1 LSAGRERPE
10 ISVVV
15 PSHDRPLRL
24 RWLLNALEEQTLDR
38 ERFEVVVAHDSS
50 GPETDELLESHP
62 LARAGVLRRLSF
74 PPGGPPSKR
83 RNAGWRAAR
92 APLVLFTDDDCR
104 PPPEWVERALE
115 AAGAHPGAVV
125 QGATAPDP
133 REAAAQR
140 APRRHSQ
147 EIDPPV
153 PWAETCNILY
163 PRELLERLDGFVEDP
178 PVLVAD
184 DTDLAVRAQEA
195 GVPYVGEPSM
205 RTYHC
210 VEELSLLS
218 LVRSTARFA
227 DVPWLVQ
234 RHPGFRREYTLR
246 FFWKRTHALL
256 PLALLGLLA
265 ARRRP
270 LLAVLA
276 IPWALDTLPSYGGDA
291 RGRLRAVLELPGRLV
306 LDGAELVTLIRGSV
320 RHKTPLL

>member
-1 LSAGRERPE
+1 MTARREGPD

-24 RWLLNALEEQTLDR
+24 RWLLNALEEQTVER

-50 GPETDELLESHP
+50 GPETEELLDTHP
-62 LARAGVLRRLSF
+62 LTGAGVLRHLSF
-74 PPGGPPSKR
+74 SPGGPPSKR

-92 APLVLFTDDDCR
+92 GPLVLFTDDDCR
-104 PPPEWVERALE
+104 PPPDWVERALD
-115 AAGAHPGAVV
+115 ASAAHPGAVV

-133 REAAAQR
+133 REAAMQR
-140 APRRHSQ
+140 APWHHSQ

-163 PRELLERLDGFVEDP
+163 PRELLECLGGFVEEP
-178 PVLVAD
+178 PVMVAD
-184 DTDLAVRAQEA
+184 DTELAVRAQEA

-205 RTYHC
+205 LTYHC
-210 VEELSLLS
+210 VEELSLPS

-227 DVPWLVQ
+227 DVPWLVK

-256 PLALLGLLA
+256 PLALLGLVG

-270 LLAVLA
+270 LLAALA
-276 IPWALDTLPSYGGDA
+276 IPWALDTRPSYGGDL
-291 RGRLRAVLELPGRLV
+291 RGRLRACLELPGRLV
-306 LDGAELVTLIRGSV
+306 LDGAEVLALARGSA